1 MFWKKPKSTKH
12 QIKEP
17 LVISSRFVRSDND
30 QQSQTEAPKQTPLNS
45 DMMLSYISK
54 SGYSGGHEVH
64 IGEEIAYLHQER
76 IVVRRGSCSNGTI
89 VNKVILKSFPDS
101 ITTKE
106 ELIEY
111 LKARR
116 FVYWHFK

>member
-1 MFWKKPKSTKH
+1 MFFYMLKRTKN
-12 QIKEP
+12 QNEQPIEK
-17 LVISSRFVRSDND
+17 SSRFISSDND

-64 IGEEIAYLHQER
+64 IGEAIVYLHQER

-116 FVYWHFK
+116 FMYRHFK